1 MKRILMLLTLLCAFI
16 MTTSVLAYTPPF
28 SSGRISSPYGQ
39 VRKTHI
45 HAGVDVDGMPGN
57 TYIFAP
63 FDGTVEHGAGNGFH
77 HWVRIRREGDPNAY
91 LFGDLDAE
99 TLNLPTGF
107 VLEGTPIGVIFE
119 GENEVSSG
127 THVHFEVHP
136 DGSDWATFENSDE
149 PTQYLLLWGV
159 NLSGYTGG
167 GVTAARQGMPFGV
180 ESFYKMGDVLSKII
194 KEWTLIAN
202 KAFEYLRD
210 AMIYLALLL
219 CLIDFCLPIAI
230 GMGISLRDAVTKI
243 MKYTGLLAL
252 IWNWNKFTDQIL
264 LNFAVTVSSAAVGGG
279 PAAELMSENMS
290 NPQLLLQKGTKLL
303 APGLEKA
310 ASFSN
315 FDFIRQLD
323 YILPIYIFTFIV
335 LIAFVLLAL
344 FVTLTYLE
352 FYISAATSIITVPF
366 GGWKMTRFLPEG
378 MVGHL
383 VTSTFKLLLV
393 SLMIALCV
401 GGIKDL
407 KTPDT
412 IFKQT
417 EVQTGIGGG
426 GDGSAR
432 PAELVKIAHEKAAKY
447 GIPANLFEGLIT
459 TESNWNPN
467 AVSDQGAKGLGQL
480 TDGTAADVGCTRP
493 FDPEDNL
500 EGSAK
505 YLRQMLDRFNGDV
518 DLALAAYN
526 AGPGRVED
534 AKGIPPLS
542 ETQEYV
548 KKVKANTIG
557 GYSTNTKKPFTTE
570 ELITFIQYCLGLL
583 GIAYLTMTVPKTIVK
598 HFGGKLELPN

>member
-1 MKRILMLLTLLCAFI
+1 MKRILILLTFLCAFI

-28 SSGRISSPYGQ
+28 SSGRISSPYGA

-45 HAGVDVDGMPGN
+45 HAEVDVDGMPGN

-107 VLEGTPIGVIFE
+107 VREGTRIGVIFE

-136 DGSDWATFENSDE
+136 DGADWGTFENSDE

-159 NLSGYTGG
+159 TLSGYTGG

-252 IWNWNKFTDQIL
+252 IWHWNKFTDQIL

-290 NPQLLLQKGTKLL
+290 NPQLLMQKGTKLL

-366 GGWKMTRFLPEG
+366 GGWKMTRFIPEG

-407 KTPDT
+407 KPPDT

-417 EVQTGIGGG
+417 EVQTGMGGG

-432 PAELVKIAHEKAAKY
+432 PAEYVKIAHEKAAKY

-467 AVSDQGAKGLGQL
+467 AVSKAGAKGLGQL
-480 TDGTAADVGCTRP
+480 TDETAADVGCTRP
-493 FDPEDNL
+493 FNPEDNL

-526 AGPGRVED
+526 AGPGRVEEY
-534 AKGIPPLS
+534 KGIPPFK

-548 KKVKANTIG
+548 QKVKANTIG

-598 HFGGKLELPN
+598 HFGGRLELPN

>member
-1 MKRILMLLTLLCAFI
+1 MKRILSLIALLCTFLIAAPIF
-16 MTTSVLAYTPPF
+16 AYTPPF
-28 SSGRISSPYGQ
+28 SSGRISSPYGK
-39 VRKTHI
+39 VRETHI

-63 FDGTVEHGAGNGFH
+63 FDGYVEHGAGNGFH
-77 HWVRIRREGDPNAY
+77 HWVRIRRDGDPNAY
-91 LFGDLDAE
+91 LFGDLDAA

-136 DGSDWATFENSDE
+136 DGADWGTFENSDE

-159 NLSGYTGG
+159 TLSGYTGG

-230 GMGISLRDAVTKI
+230 GMGISLRDAVIKI

-290 NPQLLLQKGTKLL
+290 NPQLLMQKGTKLL

-366 GGWKMTRFLPEG
+366 GGWKMTRFIPEG
-378 MVGHL
+378 AVGHL

-407 KTPDT
+407 KPPDT

-417 EVQTGIGGG
+417 EVQTGMGGG
-426 GDGSAR
+426 GDGAPGR
-432 PAELVKIAHEKAAKY
+432 QNMLRLPMKRLQ
-447 GIPANLFEGLIT
+447 N
-459 TESNWNPN
+459 TESRPISLK
-467 AVSDQGAKGLGQL
+467 ASLRRRVAGIQTQYLTKERKGL
-480 TDGTAADVGCTRP
+480 A
-493 FDPEDNL
+493 
-500 EGSAK
+500 S
-505 YLRQMLDRFNGDV
+505 
-518 DLALAAYN
+518 
-526 AGPGRVED
+526 
-534 AKGIPPLS
+534 
-542 ETQEYV
+542 
-548 KKVKANTIG
+548 
-557 GYSTNTKKPFTTE
+557 
-570 ELITFIQYCLGLL
+570 
-583 GIAYLTMTVPKTIVK
+583 
-598 HFGGKLELPN
+598 

>member
-136 DGSDWATFENSDE
+136 DGSDWATFESSDE

-159 NLSGYTGG
+159 TLSGYTGG

>member
-159 NLSGYTGG
+159 TLSGYTGG

-252 IWNWNKFTDQIL
+252 IWNWNKFTDQIH